1 MGVFLILVL
10 VFLFYLQGI
19 RPLQHGEAQIK
30 KNEEIVNTVQTS
42 AMDMVD
48 LARELNTLT
57 LAHVGEVAAFIV
69 QYQQVAERTLPYIQQ
84 VATRFKSP
92 GADKIGEMV
101 NNKYVLKEKAL
112 LASILLT
119 ADRTKEVLAACRREQ
134 SSNHGSREANTYV
147 VQITG
152 KSARM
157 DHVRQQKRVRDGDR
171 MIWKGTS
178 VPPLRP
184 R

>member
-1 MGVFLILVL
+1 MLEATHHGQLVKE
-10 VFLFYLQGI
+10 YRESKAGI
-19 RPLQHGEAQIK
+19 
-30 KNEEIVNTVQTS
+30 T
-42 AMDMVD
+42 
-48 LARELNTLT
+48 
-57 LAHVGEVAAFIV
+57 
-69 QYQQVAERTLPYIQQ
+69 QVER
-84 VATRFKSP
+84 
-92 GADKIGEMV
+92 
-101 NNKYVLKEKAL
+101 
-112 LASILLT
+112 
-119 ADRTKEVLAACRREQ
+119 AACRREQ